1 MGRKMFA
8 GDGPWDPEWKGWWGD
23 DPPYHA
29 PVYVLTHHER
39 EPLPMEGGT
48 TFHFVT
54 SGIED
59 ALEQARDAAG
69 DKRVDIAGGA
79 STVQQYLRAGLIDD
93 LYLHIAPVIL
103 GAGERLL
110 GTGDWSWS
118 RSRSYAWA
126 DSAVV
131 VVGWANCG

>member
-1 MGRKMFA
+1 
-8 GDGPWDPEWKGWWGD
+8 
-23 DPPYHA
+23 
-29 PVYVLTHHER
+29 
-39 EPLPMEGGT
+39 MEGGT
-48 TFHFVT
+48 TFHFVNG
-54 SGIED
+54 GIED

-110 GTGDWSWS
+110 EDVGDLALEPVEVVAST
-118 RSRSYAWA
+118 
-126 DSAVV
+126 AVTHIRYRL
-131 VVGWANCG
+131 G

>member
-1 MGRKMFA
+1 M
-8 GDGPWDPEWKGWWGD
+8 
-23 DPPYHA
+23 
-29 PVYVLTHHER
+29 YVLTHNDR

-48 TFHFVT
+48 TFHFVN

-79 STVQQYLRAGLIDD
+79 ATVQQYLRAGLIDD

-110 GTGDWSWS
+110 EDVGDLALEPVEVVASP
-118 RSRSYAWA
+118 
-126 DSAVV
+126 AVTHIRYR
-131 VVGWANCG
+131 VG